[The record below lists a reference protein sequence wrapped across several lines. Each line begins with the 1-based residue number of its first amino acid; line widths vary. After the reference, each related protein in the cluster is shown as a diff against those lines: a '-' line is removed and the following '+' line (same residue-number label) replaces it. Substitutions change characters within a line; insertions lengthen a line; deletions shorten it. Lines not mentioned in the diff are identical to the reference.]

1 MKIIDCKRIKNELVY
16 TCKHFLSRYI
26 LVCRSNADYLRS
38 YLIFRAYKIKKNN
51 QYIEVKNLK
60 KFKKIIEGI
69 VKTKKPDYIIF
80 ETKFELSK
88 EIIENFN
95 LQFKIEDGLYIY
107 NRKENFEKVL

>member
-1 MKIIDCKRIKNELVY
+1 MTQTSRNIGAPDGNRTRITCLGSKCSTTELQMRII
-16 TCKHFLSRYI
+16 
-26 LVCRSNADYLRS
+26 
-38 YLIFRAYKIKKNN
+38 YKC
-51 QYIEVKNLK
+51 Y
-60 KFKKIIEGI
+60 
-69 VKTKKPDYIIF
+69 YIIF